1 MANELIL
8 VIDDEVE
15 TIELLST
22 ALGRRG
28 YEVISAIDGEEGLQL
43 IRKRK
48 PALLLL
54 DLMMPRLSG
63 YEVCSQLRADPQTA
77 DLLILVLSAS
87 GTIAAEKDALAAGAN
102 RFVLKPVSLKVLMN
116 VVESMLNE
124 RK

>member
-28 YEVISAIDGEEGLQL
+28 YEVISATDGEEGLQL
-43 IRKRK
+43 IRERK

-77 DLLILVLSAS
+77 DLPILVLSAS
-87 GTIAAEKDALAAGAN
+87 GTLAAEKDALAAGAN

-124 RK
+124 KR